1 MPTSQSV
8 GIDAAT
14 FHWSG
19 NASSYRVYWSDGTT
33 TDSIDVDTSLNNG
46 WIVTDYTNGF
56 TIEAQR
62 QNELVSM
69 LIYLASDYKDG
80 SATIEYYE
88 DSDTPT
94 FTKQIT
100 WSEGWGPFF

>member
-1 MPTSQSV
+1 VQL
-8 GIDAAT
+8 D
-14 FHWSG
+14 
-19 NASSYRVYWSDGTT
+19 
-33 TDSIDVDTSLNNG
+33 LNNG
-46 WIVTDYTNGF
+46 WIVSYDDGY
-56 TIEAQR
+56 ILEAQR

-69 LIYLASDYKDG
+69 LVYLLTPIRDG

-100 WSEGWGPFF
+100 WTGGWPSFK

>member
-1 MPTSQSV
+1 MKITGSV
-8 GIDAAT
+8 QRD
-14 FHWSG
+14 
-19 NASSYRVYWSDGTT
+19 
-33 TDSIDVDTSLNNG
+33 LNNG
-46 WIVTDYTNGF
+46 WVLTESSNGSF
-56 TIEAQR
+56 TLEAQR

-69 LIYLASDYKDG
+69 LVYLLDDSKNG

-100 WSEGWGPFF
+100 WTGGFPNYK